1 MHDFLAIEQ
10 CKFWDRIAIKI
21 KDLTSKTEKDSKMR
35 ETDFEKDLN
44 KKQKELLEFIKE
56 IELGQWYSGDRIPNP
71 RFPILAIINVKDFCK
86 NCQSIPVT
94 GEYDK
99 DSILFV
105 PFVADENDLLSLI
118 NWDRVLRWRYLMW
131 NEADRKWLALIN
143 KKGDEIDYDN
153 IKFDID
159 YGEEE

>member
-1 MHDFLAIEQ
+1 MKNL
-10 CKFWDRIAIKI
+10 
-21 KDLTSKTEKDSKMR
+21 
-35 ETDFEKDLN
+35 DFEKDLN
-44 KKQKELLEFIKE
+44 KKQKELLDFIKE

-86 NCQSIPVT
+86 NCQSIPIT

-99 DSILFV
+99 DSTFLV
-105 PFVADENDLLSLI
+105 PFIAHENDLLSLI

-143 KKGDEIDYDN
+143 EKGDKVDSSYIEKDMEFELED
-153 IKFDID
+153 D
-159 YGEEE
+159 GEEE

>member
-1 MHDFLAIEQ
+1 
-10 CKFWDRIAIKI
+10 
-21 KDLTSKTEKDSKMR
+21 MR

-44 KKQKELLEFIKE
+44 KKQKELLDFIKE

-86 NCQSIPVT
+86 NCQSIPIT

-99 DSILFV
+99 DSTFFV
-105 PFVADENDLLSLI
+105 PFVAGENDLLSLI

-131 NEADRKWLALIN
+131 NEADRKWLELIN
-143 KKGDEIDYDN
+143 EKGDKVDSSYIEKDMELEFED
-153 IKFDID
+153 D
-159 YGEEE
+159 GEEE